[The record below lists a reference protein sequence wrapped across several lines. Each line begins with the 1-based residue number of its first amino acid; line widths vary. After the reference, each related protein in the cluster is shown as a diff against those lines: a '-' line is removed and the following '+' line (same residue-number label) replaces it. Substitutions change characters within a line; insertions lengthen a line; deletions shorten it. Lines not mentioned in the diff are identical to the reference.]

1 MSRVRRFTVVLV
13 LLSLAAASCG
23 GADEEIGWVGDTV
36 IHLSDIGALF
46 EGDTLPMDDVFLDT
60 LYRVMAVK
68 PGYLEASWNKAK
80 SVMVQTR
87 KLDRMTTE
95 IIAVTVSAVQGCEY

>member
-1 MSRVRRFTVVLV
+1 M
-13 LLSLAAASCG
+13 ASIRLTPE
-23 GADEEIGWVGDTV
+23 DEATGKVKEIYE
-36 IHLSDIGALF
+36 DIK
-46 EGDTLPMDDVFLDT
+46 ETLGIGFVPN